1 MRKETFMEENN
12 NLEGAARYLMLAEK
26 TETAIKMLADDKY
39 YTHADDTFIQSVIDG
54 TGVFDF
60 SHDDIEFIRMW
71 NNDENA
77 QDTEKTLAY
86 LLEEMRR
93 CDPGERLDFYN
104 TNVKPHI
111 EYRDRYKV
119 LIKSNFKNRVYYA

>member
-12 NLEGAARYLMLAEK
+12 NLEGAAKYLVLSEK

-39 YTHADDTFIQSVIDG
+39 YIHADDTFIQSVIDG

-71 NNDENA
+71 NSDETA

-86 LLEEMRR
+86 LVEEMRR
-93 CDPGERLDFYN
+93 CDSDDRLAFYN
-104 TNVKPHI
+104 SSVKPHM
-111 EYRDRYKV
+111 EYRDRYKTM
-119 LIKSNFKNRVYYA
+119 IKNNFKNRVYYA

>member
-1 MRKETFMEENN
+1 MEENN
-12 NLEGAARYLMLAEK
+12 NLEGAAKYLVLSEK

-39 YTHADDTFIQSVIDG
+39 YNHADDTFIQSVIDG

-71 NNDENA
+71 NSDETA

-86 LLEEMRR
+86 LVEEMRR
-93 CDPGERLDFYN
+93 CDSDDRLAFYN
-104 TNVKPHI
+104 SSVKPHM
-111 EYRDRYKV
+111 EYRDRYKTM
-119 LIKSNFKNRVYYA
+119 IKNNFKNRVYYA